1 MFTVVIPKISA
12 ILVESGQEI
21 PFFTQMV
28 LSVSNFLIDYGIFLL
43 VALVIGGF
51 FLYRFTK
58 SNVGSLSFSRFKISI
73 PYIGGLYQKLYLAR
87 IAGNINTMVVSGIP
101 IVKTLESTAS
111 VVDNAV
117 YKNILLES
125 AQKIKD
131 GKLISE
137 ALGDYPEIPSIMIQ
151 MMKIGEETGELGRIL
166 ATLSKFY
173 EREVDNAVNTLVS
186 LIEPILI
193 VALALGVG
201 VLLSAVLIPIYNISG
216 GM

>member
-1 MFTVVIPKISA
+1 
-12 ILVESGQEI
+12 
-21 PFFTQMV
+21 
-28 LSVSNFLIDYGIFLL
+28 
-43 VALVIGGF
+43 
-51 FLYRFTK
+51 
-58 SNVGSLSFSRFKISI
+58 
-73 PYIGGLYQKLYLAR
+73 
-87 IAGNINTMVVSGIP
+87 MVVSGIP